1 MLGFTKDVSRDCREL
16 KSWYMLCLGL
26 GHDVWKASEKKKL
39 SQRELFGWV
48 VSERML
54 ANPVIQVFSFSGLI
68 INVVEYNPLVMVS
81 VFLGVGYYYL

>member
-1 MLGFTKDVSRDCREL
+1 MLGFAKRRFRDSREL

-26 GHDVWKASEKKKL
+26 GHDIWGSPVRRKKL

-54 ANPVIQVFSFSGLI
+54 ANPVIQVFRFSGLI
-68 INVVEYNPLVMVS
+68 INGRV
-81 VFLGVGYYYL
+81 